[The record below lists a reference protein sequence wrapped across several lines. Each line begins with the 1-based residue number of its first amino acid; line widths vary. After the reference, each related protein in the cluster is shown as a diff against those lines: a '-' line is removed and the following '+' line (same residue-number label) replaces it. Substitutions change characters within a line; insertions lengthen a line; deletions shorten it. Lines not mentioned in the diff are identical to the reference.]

1 MDHAAVKPRKRQK
14 ANAAVPKAVKKC
26 TLLLDPDTSRKLTV
40 AADLRGL
47 DRSELVNEV
56 LADALRWVVIQ
67 CRGQST
73 GSANAAG
80 QVNDPEAAAA

>member
-1 MDHAAVKPRKRQK
+1 MDHAPARPRKRQK

-26 TLLLDPDTSRKLTV
+26 TLLLDPDTSRKLTI

-56 LADALRWVVIQ
+56 LADALRYVVIAL
-67 CRGQST
+67 RGQST
-73 GSANAAG
+73 GSANAAD
-80 QVNDPEAAAA
+80 QASNSEAEAA